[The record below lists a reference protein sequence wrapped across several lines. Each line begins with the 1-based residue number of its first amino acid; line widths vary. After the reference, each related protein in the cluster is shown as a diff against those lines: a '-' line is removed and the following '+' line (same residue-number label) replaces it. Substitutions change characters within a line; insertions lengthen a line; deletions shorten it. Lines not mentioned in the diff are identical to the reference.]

1 MYSYGQYQSFKVTL
15 MLWMGYGSIKKG
27 KMSQKIFFN
36 KKNVPLQKFLK
47 SINMKCYNSSKVL
60 ILIVLTVFFVSCGNR
75 KAKEGSKVD
84 EISIRLPIPVVNG
97 DFVPYY
103 LAQDKGIFE
112 KYGLNVKLEPGS
124 PELNPVKMIG
134 QGVDQFGIVGGPE
147 LLMTAR
153 SNNVAIKAI
162 GLVHVNANFVTIL
175 TKKGSPYTKLT
186 DLQGQKVG
194 FNYGHISTD
203 VLRSLF
209 VQENI
214 KVEEV
219 DVGFNYN
226 LFLADKLPAQWAF
239 TTTAGLTLRERD
251 FEFNDIST
259 SDYGINTHGHTIITN
274 EKLINEKPDLVKRF
288 VSAVIEATKYSL
300 EHVDESI
307 EAMQKRDKDFSASLA
322 QKQLAI
328 INPTILNNSKVLW
341 IDASLLA
348 DTKNRLIRLG
358 LISENFDLNAA
369 FDNSF
374 LKEYYKVK

>member
-1 MYSYGQYQSFKVTL
+1 MKHYSC
-15 MLWMGYGSIKKG
+15 
-27 KMSQKIFFN
+27 KI
-36 KKNVPLQKFLK
+36 
-47 SINMKCYNSSKVL
+47 VL
-60 ILIVLTVFFVSCGNR
+60 ISLLVAFFFVSCNR
-75 KAKEGSKVD
+75 KKSNVASTID
-84 EISIRLPIPVVNG
+84 EISVRLPIPVVDG
-97 DFVPYY
+97 GFAPYY

-112 KYGLNVKLEPGS
+112 KYNLKVKLEPGS
-124 PELNPVKMIG
+124 TELNPVKMVA
-134 QGVDQFGIVGGPE
+134 QGIDQFAIVGGPE

-162 GLVHVNANFVTIL
+162 GLLHVNANFVTIL
-175 TKKGSPYTKLT
+175 TKKDSPYKKLS

-209 VQENI
+209 LQENI

-239 TTTAGLTLRERD
+239 TTTGGLTLREKGY
-251 FEFNDIST
+251 EFNDISPA
-259 SDYGINTHGHTIITN
+259 DYGIVTHGHTIIAN

-288 VSAVIEATKYSL
+288 ISAVIEATNYSL

-307 EAMQKRDKDFSASLA
+307 EAMQKRDKDFSMSLA
-322 QKQLAI
+322 EKQLK
-328 INPTILNNSKVLW
+328 INNQTILNNSEVLW
-341 IDASLLA
+341 IDASLLE
-348 DTKNRLIRLG
+348 DTKNRLVRLK
-358 LISENFDLNAA
+358 IVPDNFDLNAS

-374 LKEYYKVK
+374 LKEYYKK

>member
-1 MYSYGQYQSFKVTL
+1 
-15 MLWMGYGSIKKG
+15 
-27 KMSQKIFFN
+27 
-36 KKNVPLQKFLK
+36 
-47 SINMKCYNSSKVL
+47 MKHFCK
-60 ILIVLTVFFVSCGNR
+60 IVLFSLLVASFFASCTGRRSNT
-75 KAKEGSKVD
+75 GSKVD

-112 KYGLNVKLEPGS
+112 KYNLKVKLEPGS
-124 PELNPVKMIG
+124 PELNPVKMVG

-153 SNNVAIKAI
+153 SNHVAIKAI

-175 TKKGSPYTKLT
+175 TKKDSPYKKLS

-209 VQENI
+209 LQENI
-214 KVEEV
+214 TVEEV
-219 DVGFNYN
+219 DVAFNYN

-251 FEFNDIST
+251 YEFNDISPA
-259 SDYGINTHGHTIITN
+259 DYGIFTHGHTIITN
-274 EKLINEKPDLVKRF
+274 EKLIRDNPDLVKRF
-288 VSAVIEATKYSL
+288 ISAIIEATNYSL
-300 EHVDESI
+300 AHVDQSI
-307 EAMQKRDKDFSASLA
+307 EAMQNRDKEFSASLA
-322 QKQLAI
+322 EKQLTI
-328 INPTILNNSKVLW
+328 INPTILNNSEVLW
-341 IDASLLA
+341 IDASLLE
-348 DTKNRLIRLG
+348 DTKNRLIRLK
-358 LISENFDLNAA
+358 IVPENFDLNAS

-374 LKEYYKVK
+374 LKEYYKK